1 MFSPQSRLALQEVLL
16 MWVRKRFLL
25 LSMAAGLPLVA
36 WMLADAEQAPPAAA
50 QAARKLVLVVHG
62 GEGDLPEKVS
72 PELEKKCKEVLEEA
86 LRRGYARLKEGKK
99 GASLDAVEA
108 AIRVLEDS
116 PLFNAGKGAVFTHE
130 GRNELDASIM
140 EGKDKKAGA
149 VAGVTIVK
157 NPISAARAV
166 MEHSPH
172 VLLMGRGAELFAIK
186 QKLEI
191 VHPDYFWTEQRWKEL
206 QDALKKEEKQREAT
220 PSPQPS
226 PPSGGEGKQITPSPP
241 GGRGGKQMTPSPPP
255 GGEGGV
261 RGQQHFGTVGAVALD
276 GDGNLA
282 AGTSTG
288 GMTNKWSG
296 RVGDSP
302 IIGAGTYADNE
313 ACAVSCTGWGEYFIR
328 YAVAHDITV
337 RVKYARR
344 SVKEAAEM
352 VINEQLQKAGA
363 EGGAIVLGPRG
374 DFHITYNRLAG
385 QMSRGFITSDD
396 ATPHVAILDKALP
409 KHE

>member
-1 MFSPQSRLALQEVLL
+1 MGARI
-16 MWVRKRFLL
+16 RFLL
-25 LSMAAGLPLVA
+25 LSLALTLLPTA
-36 WMLADAEQAPPAAA
+36 WMLADAKPQP
-50 QAARKLVLVVHG
+50 QRKLVLIVHG
-62 GEGDLPEKVS
+62 GEGDLPEKMT
-72 PELEKKCKEVLEEA
+72 PELEKKHQEVLAEA

-130 GRNELDASIM
+130 GGNELDAAIM

-149 VAGVTIVK
+149 VAGVSIIK

-172 VLLMGRGAELFAIK
+172 VLLIGRGAELFAIK
-186 QKLEI
+186 HKLDI

-206 QDALKKEEKQREAT
+206 QDARKKEEKQRGRAGSRQRPEAA
-220 PSPQPS
+220 PARQ
-226 PPSGGEGKQITPSPP
+226 
-241 GGRGGKQMTPSPPP
+241 R
-255 GGEGGV
+255 
-261 RGQQHFGTVGAVALD
+261 HFGTVGAVALD

-296 RVGDSP
+296 RVGDTP
-302 IIGAGTYADNE
+302 IIGAGTYADND

-328 YAVAHDITV
+328 YAVAHDITA
-337 RVKYARR
+337 RVKYTRC
-344 SVKEAAEM
+344 SVKEAAEA
-352 VINEQLQKAGA
+352 VINGQLQKAGA
-363 EGGAIVLGPRG
+363 EGGAIVLAPTGA
-374 DFHITYNRLAG
+374 FHIVYNPLAG
-385 QMSRGFITSDD
+385 QMSRGYITSGEE
-396 ATPHVAILDKALP
+396 TPHTAILDKPLP
-409 KHE
+409 KRE

>member
-1 MFSPQSRLALQEVLL
+1 MRG
-16 MWVRKRFLL
+16 RKRFFL
-25 LSMAAGLPLVA
+25 LSVLASVPLAAWILP
-36 WMLADAEQAPPAAA
+36 DAKQAPPPP
-50 QAARKLVLVVHG
+50 ARKLVLVIHG

-72 PELEKKCKEVLEEA
+72 RELERQHKQVLEEA
-86 LRRGYARLKEGKK
+86 LRRGFACLREKKK

-108 AIRVLEDS
+108 AIRVMEDS

-149 VAGVTIVK
+149 VASVTIVK

-166 MEHSPH
+166 MEQSPH
-172 VLLMGRGAELFAIK
+172 VLLIGRGAELFAIK
-186 QKLEI
+186 QKLDI

-206 QDALKKEEKQREAT
+206 QDALKKEEKRPGAGAAAAPRQR
-220 PSPQPS
+220 
-226 PPSGGEGKQITPSPP
+226 
-241 GGRGGKQMTPSPPP
+241 
-255 GGEGGV
+255 
-261 RGQQHFGTVGAVALD
+261 HFGTVGAVALD
-276 GDGNLA
+276 GEGNLA

-313 ACAVSCTGWGEYFIR
+313 GCAVSCTGWGEYFIR
-328 YAVAHDITV
+328 YAVAHDITA
-337 RVKYARR
+337 RVKYAHR
-344 SVKEAAEM
+344 SVKEAAET
-352 VINEQLQKAGA
+352 VINEQLQKADA

-374 DFHITYNRLAG
+374 DFHIVYNRLAG

-396 ATPHVAILDKALP
+396 GEPHVAILDKPLP

>member
-1 MFSPQSRLALQEVLL
+1 M
-16 MWVRKRFLL
+16 
-25 LSMAAGLPLVA
+25 A
-36 WMLADAEQAPPAAA
+36 WMLSDAEQAPP
-50 QAARKLVLVVHG
+50 QKAARKLVLVIHG
-62 GEGDLPEKVS
+62 GEGDLPGKVS
-72 PELEKKCKEVLEEA
+72 PELEKNQKKVLEEA

-99 GASLDAVEA
+99 GASLDAVET
-108 AIRVLEDS
+108 AIRVMEDS

-149 VAGVTIVK
+149 VASVSIVK

-172 VLLMGRGAELFAIK
+172 VLLIGRGAELFAIK
-186 QKLEI
+186 QKLDI
-191 VHPDYFWTEQRWKEL
+191 VHPDYFWTEPRWKEL
-206 QDALKKEEKQREAT
+206 QDALKKQEKRREAGAT
-220 PSPQPS
+220 VSSRQ
-226 PPSGGEGKQITPSPP
+226 
-241 GGRGGKQMTPSPPP
+241 R
-255 GGEGGV
+255 
-261 RGQQHFGTVGAVALD
+261 HFGTVGAVALD

-302 IIGAGTYADNE
+302 IVGAGTYADNDG
-313 ACAVSCTGWGEYFIR
+313 CAVSCTGWGEYFIR
-328 YAVAHDITV
+328 YAVAHDICA

-344 SVKEAAEM
+344 SVKEAAET

-363 EGGAIVLGPRG
+363 EGGAIVLGRRG
-374 DFHITYNRLAG
+374 DFHIVYNRLAG

-396 ATPHVAILDKALP
+396 SAPHVAILDKPLP

>member
-1 MFSPQSRLALQEVLL
+1 MLVL
-16 MWVRKRFLL
+16 M
-25 LSMAAGLPLVA
+25 A
-36 WMLADAEQAPPAAA
+36 WMLADAGEQPQAQPA
-50 QAARKLVLVVHG
+50 RPLVLVIHG

-72 PELEKKCKEVLEEA
+72 PELEQKHKEVLAEA
-86 LRRGYARLKEGKK
+86 LRRGHARLKEGKK
-99 GASLDAVEA
+99 GACIDAVEA

-186 QKLEI
+186 NKLEI

-206 QDALKKEEKQREAT
+206 QDALKKEQKQHGGAGLRERPETAT
-220 PSPQPS
+220 SRQ
-226 PPSGGEGKQITPSPP
+226 
-241 GGRGGKQMTPSPPP
+241 R
-255 GGEGGV
+255 
-261 RGQQHFGTVGAVALD
+261 HFGTVGAVALD

-302 IIGAGTYADNE
+302 IIGAGTYADND

-328 YAVAHDITV
+328 YAVAHDITA

-344 SVKEAAEM
+344 SVKEATET
-352 VINEQLQKAGA
+352 VINDELQKAGA
-363 EGGAIVLGPRG
+363 EGGAIVLARTGE
-374 DFHITYNRLAG
+374 FHIAYNRLAG
-385 QMSRGFITSDD
+385 QMSRGFISSRDE
-396 ATPHVAILDKALP
+396 TPHVAILDKPLP
-409 KHE
+409 GSK

>member
-1 MFSPQSRLALQEVLL
+1 MGIRKRVLL
-16 MWVRKRFLL
+16 LI
-25 LSMAAGLPLVA
+25 AAMILPLGA
-36 WMLADAEQAPPAAA
+36 WLLAGVEQAPPAK
-50 QAARKLVLVVHG
+50 AARKLVLVVHG

-72 PELEKKCKEVLEEA
+72 PELEKQHKDVLEEA
-86 LRRGYARLKEGKK
+86 LRRGYARLKDGKK

-166 MEHSPH
+166 LDHSPH
-172 VLLMGRGAELFAIK
+172 VLLIGRGAELFALK
-186 QKLEI
+186 HKLDL
-191 VHPDYFWTEQRWKEL
+191 VHPEYFWTEQRWKEL
-206 QDALKKEEKQREAT
+206 QDALKKDEKRRD
-220 PSPQPS
+220 
-226 PPSGGEGKQITPSPP
+226 SGAAARP
-241 GGRGGKQMTPSPPP
+241 R
-255 GGEGGV
+255 
-261 RGQQHFGTVGAVALD
+261 HFGTVGAVALD

-302 IIGAGTYADNE
+302 IIGAGTYADND

-328 YAVAHDITV
+328 YAVAHDITA

-344 SVKEAAEM
+344 SVKEAAEA
-352 VINEQLQKAGA
+352 VINEQLQQAGA

-374 DFHITYNRLAG
+374 DFHIAYNRLAG

-396 ATPHVAILDKALP
+396 AAPHVAILDRPLP
-409 KHE
+409 KPE

>member
-1 MFSPQSRLALQEVLL
+1 MMVRMRFPLLGLAAV
-16 MWVRKRFLL
+16 
-25 LSMAAGLPLVA
+25 LPLAA
-36 WMLADAEQAPPAAA
+36 WMLADAEPAPPEK
-50 QAARKLVLVVHG
+50 AARQLVLVIHG
-62 GEGDLPEKVS
+62 GEGDLPVKVS
-72 PELEKKCKEVLEEA
+72 PELEKRHKEVLEEA
-86 LRRGYARLKEGKK
+86 LRRGYACLKK
-99 GASLDAVEA
+99 GKTGASIDAVEA
-108 AIRVLEDS
+108 AIRVMEDS

-149 VAGVTIVK
+149 VAGVSIVK

-172 VLLMGRGAELFAIK
+172 VLLIGRGAELFAIK
-186 QKLEI
+186 HKLDI

-206 QDALKKEEKQREAT
+206 QDALKKEEKQREAGAAA
-220 PSPQPS
+220 
-226 PPSGGEGKQITPSPP
+226 PP
-241 GGRGGKQMTPSPPP
+241 R
-255 GGEGGV
+255 
-261 RGQQHFGTVGAVALD
+261 RRHFGTVGAVALD

-302 IIGAGTYADNE
+302 IVGAGTYADND

-328 YAVAHDITV
+328 YAVAHDITA

-344 SVKEAAEM
+344 SVKEAAEA

-363 EGGAIVLGPRG
+363 EGGAIVLGPHG
-374 DFHITYNRLAG
+374 DFHIVYNRLAG
-385 QMSRGFITSDD
+385 QMSRGYITSRDE
-396 ATPHVAILDKALP
+396 TPHAAILDKPLP
-409 KHE
+409 KGQ

>member
-1 MFSPQSRLALQEVLL
+1 MRVG
-16 MWVRKRFLL
+16 KRFILL
-25 LSMAAGLPLVA
+25 TVAAILPLGM
-36 WMLADAEQAPPAAA
+36 WMLADGEQQQPQAKPAP
-50 QAARKLVLVVHG
+50 ARKLVLVVHG

-72 PELEKKCKEVLEEA
+72 PEIEKKHKEVLEEA

-149 VAGVTIVK
+149 VAGVSIIK
-157 NPISAARAV
+157 NPITAARAV
-166 MEHSPH
+166 MERSPH
-172 VLLMGRGAELFAIK
+172 VLLIGRGAELFALK
-186 QKLEI
+186 HKLDI
-191 VHPDYFWTEQRWKEL
+191 VHPDYFWTEQRWQEL
-206 QDALKKEEKQREAT
+206 QDALKKEEKRREGA

-226 PPSGGEGKQITPSPP
+226 PPEGGEG
-241 GGRGGKQMTPSPPP
+241 R
-255 GGEGGV
+255 V
-261 RGQQHFGTVGAVALD
+261 RGRQRHFGTVGAVALD

-302 IIGAGTYADNE
+302 IIGAGTYADND

-328 YAVAHDITV
+328 FAVAHDITA
-337 RVKYARR
+337 RVKYAHR
-344 SVKEAAEM
+344 SVKQATEV

-363 EGGAIVLGPRG
+363 EGGAIVLAPSG
-374 DFHITYNRLAG
+374 DFHIAYNRLAG

-396 ATPHVAILDKALP
+396 GKPHVAILDKPLSAP
-409 KHE
+409 RP

>member
-1 MFSPQSRLALQEVLL
+1 MRTRNRHVLL
-16 MWVRKRFLL
+16 VI
-25 LSMAAGLPLVA
+25 AASLPLLV
-36 WMLADAEQAPPAAA
+36 WLLADAGQPPPTKP
-50 QAARKLVLVVHG
+50 ARKLVLVIHG

-72 PELEKKCKEVLEEA
+72 PESEKKYREVLEEA
-86 LRRGYARLKEGKK
+86 LRQGYARLRREK
-99 GASLDAVEA
+99 GTSLDAVEA

-140 EGKDKKAGA
+140 EGKHKKAGA

-172 VLLMGRGAELFAIK
+172 VLLVGRGAELFAIK
-186 QKLEI
+186 QKLDI

-206 QDALKKEEKQREAT
+206 QEALQKEAKRRQDK
-220 PSPQPS
+220 
-226 PPSGGEGKQITPSPP
+226 EGTAEP
-241 GGRGGKQMTPSPPP
+241 R
-255 GGEGGV
+255 
-261 RGQQHFGTVGAVALD
+261 RRHFGTVGAVALD
-276 GDGNLA
+276 REGNLA

-328 YAVAHDITV
+328 YAVAHDITA
-337 RVKYARR
+337 RVKYGRR
-344 SVKEAAEM
+344 SVKEAAEA
-352 VINEQLQKAGA
+352 VINGQLQSAGA
-363 EGGAIVLGPRG
+363 EGGAIVLGRGG
-374 DFHITYNRLAG
+374 DFHTVYNRLAG

-396 ATPHVAILDKALP
+396 ERPHAAILDKRLP
-409 KHE
+409 K

>member
-1 MFSPQSRLALQEVLL
+1 
-16 MWVRKRFLL
+16 MWVRMRFPLL
-25 LSMAAGLPLVA
+25 GMAVSLPLIA
-36 WMLADAEQAPPAAA
+36 WMLTAAEPALRR
-50 QAARKLVLVVHG
+50 QPARPLVLVIHG

-72 PELEKKCKEVLEEA
+72 PELEKKHKEVLAEA
-86 LRRGYARLKEGKK
+86 LRRGYARLKDGKS
-99 GASLDAVEA
+99 GACIDAVEA

-172 VLLMGRGAELFAIK
+172 VLLIGRGAELFAIK
-186 QKLEI
+186 HKLDI

-206 QDALKKEEKQREAT
+206 QDALKKEEKQRGRAGLRQRPEKEALGALT
-220 PSPQPS
+220 QPRSPRQ
-226 PPSGGEGKQITPSPP
+226 
-241 GGRGGKQMTPSPPP
+241 R
-255 GGEGGV
+255 
-261 RGQQHFGTVGAVALD
+261 HFGTVGAVALD
-276 GDGNLA
+276 GEGNLA

-296 RVGDSP
+296 RVGDTP

-328 YAVAHDITV
+328 YAVAHDITA
-337 RVKYARR
+337 RVKYTRR
-344 SVKEAAEM
+344 SVREAAEA
-352 VINEQLQKAGA
+352 VVNEQLQKAGA
-363 EGGAIVLGPRG
+363 EGGAIVLAPNGE
-374 DFHITYNRLAG
+374 FHIVYNQLAG
-385 QMSRGFITSDD
+385 QMSRGYITSHDE
-396 ATPHVAILDKALP
+396 TPHTAILDKPLP
-409 KHE
+409 KRE

>member
-1 MFSPQSRLALQEVLL
+1 MG
-16 MWVRKRFLL
+16 VRMRFLL
-25 LSMAAGLPLVA
+25 LGVVVSLPLVA
-36 WMLADAEQAPPAAA
+36 WMLAETEPVPPA
-50 QAARKLVLVVHG
+50 QRARPLVLVIHG

-72 PELEKKCKEVLEEA
+72 PELEKKHREVLEDA
-86 LRRGYARLKEGKK
+86 LRRGYAKLKEAKK
-99 GASLDAVEA
+99 GASIDAVEA

-149 VAGVTIVK
+149 VAGLTIVK

-186 QKLEI
+186 HKLDI

-206 QDALKKEEKQREAT
+206 QDALKKEQKQREAGAAST
-220 PSPQPS
+220 PHQ
-226 PPSGGEGKQITPSPP
+226 
-241 GGRGGKQMTPSPPP
+241 R
-255 GGEGGV
+255 
-261 RGQQHFGTVGAVALD
+261 HFGTVGAVALD

-302 IIGAGTYADNE
+302 IIGAGTYVDND

-328 YAVAHDITV
+328 YAVAHDITA
-337 RVKYARR
+337 RVKYAHR
-344 SVKEAAEM
+344 SAKQAVET
-352 VINEQLQKAGA
+352 VINDELQKAGA
-363 EGGAIVLGPRG
+363 EGGAIVLAPNG
-374 DFHITYNRLAG
+374 DFHVAYNKLAG
-385 QMSRGFITSDD
+385 QMSRGFITSRDE
-396 ATPHVAILDKALP
+396 TPHVAILDKPLP
-409 KHE
+409 GSK

>member
-1 MFSPQSRLALQEVLL
+1 MATRGRFLFLAGALSLAL
-16 MWVRKRFLL
+16 
-25 LSMAAGLPLVA
+25 AA
-36 WMLADAEQAPPAAA
+36 WMLNGAEQAPPPPVK
-50 QAARKLVLVVHG
+50 AARKLVLVVHG

-72 PELEKKCKEVLEEA
+72 PELEKKHKEVLEEA

-99 GASLDAVEA
+99 GASVDAVEA

-149 VAGVTIVK
+149 VAGVSIIK
-157 NPISAARAV
+157 NPIYAARVV

-172 VLLMGRGAELFAIK
+172 VLLIGRGAELFALK
-186 QKLEI
+186 HKLDI

-206 QDALKKEEKQREAT
+206 QDALKKEANRRRE
-220 PSPQPS
+220 
-226 PPSGGEGKQITPSPP
+226 
-241 GGRGGKQMTPSPPP
+241 PP
-255 GGEGGV
+255 GGEGRV
-261 RGQQHFGTVGAVALD
+261 KEQRQRHFGTVGAVALD

-302 IIGAGTYADNE
+302 IIGAGTYADND

-328 YAVAHDITV
+328 FAVAHDITA
-337 RVKYARR
+337 RVKYAHR
-344 SVKEAAEM
+344 SVKEAAEI
-352 VINEQLQKAGA
+352 VINEQLQQAGA
-363 EGGAIVLGPRG
+363 EGGAIVLGPDG
-374 DFHITYNRLAG
+374 AFHIAYNRLAG
-385 QMSRGFITSDD
+385 QMSRGYITSDD
-396 ATPHVAILDKALP
+396 DTAHVAILDKPLP
-409 KHE
+409 KQ

>member
-1 MFSPQSRLALQEVLL
+1 MLVRIRMRLP
-16 MWVRKRFLL
+16 FLCL
-25 LSMAAGLPLVA
+25 AMTLPMIA
-36 WMLADAEQAPPAAA
+36 WMLADAEPAPPPQPAG
-50 QAARKLVLVVHG
+50 KLVLVVHG

-72 PELEKKCKEVLEEA
+72 PELEKKHKEVLAEA
-86 LRRGYARLKEGKK
+86 LRRGYACLKERKK
-99 GASLDAVEA
+99 GASIDAVEA

-149 VAGVTIVK
+149 VASVSIIK

-172 VLLMGRGAELFAIK
+172 VLLIGRGAELFALK
-186 QKLEI
+186 QKLDI

-206 QDALKKEEKQREAT
+206 QDALKKQEKHGRAGSRQRPEEALSRQR
-220 PSPQPS
+220 
-226 PPSGGEGKQITPSPP
+226 
-241 GGRGGKQMTPSPPP
+241 
-255 GGEGGV
+255 
-261 RGQQHFGTVGAVALD
+261 HFGTVGAVALD
-276 GDGNLA
+276 GDGNLS

-302 IIGAGTYADNE
+302 IVGAGTYADNDG
-313 ACAVSCTGWGEYFIR
+313 CAVSCTGWGEYFIR
-328 YAVAHDITV
+328 YAVAHDITA
-337 RVKYARR
+337 RVKYAHR
-344 SVKEAAEM
+344 SVKEAAEI

-363 EGGAIVLGPRG
+363 EGGAIVVGPRG
-374 DFHITYNRLAG
+374 DFHIVYNRLAG
-385 QMSRGFITSDD
+385 QMSRGFITSEDG
-396 ATPHVAILDKALP
+396 APHVAILDKRLP
-409 KHE
+409 NHE

>member
-1 MFSPQSRLALQEVLL
+1 MGTC
-16 MWVRKRFLL
+16 KRFVFLAMGLSLSFAAWL
-25 LSMAAGLPLVA
+25 LSAA
-36 WMLADAEQAPPAAA
+36 ERTPPEAK
-50 QAARKLVLVVHG
+50 AARKLVLVIHG

-72 PELEKKCKEVLEEA
+72 PELEKKHKAVLEEA

-172 VLLMGRGAELFAIK
+172 VLLIGRGAELFAIK
-186 QKLEI
+186 HKLDI
-191 VHPDYFWTEQRWKEL
+191 VHPDYFWTEQRWNEL
-206 QDALKKEEKQREAT
+206 QDALKKEAKREQEGASAQPRQR
-220 PSPQPS
+220 
-226 PPSGGEGKQITPSPP
+226 
-241 GGRGGKQMTPSPPP
+241 
-255 GGEGGV
+255 
-261 RGQQHFGTVGAVALD
+261 HFGTVGAVALD
-276 GDGNLA
+276 GEGNLA

-328 YAVAHDITV
+328 YAVAHDITA

-344 SVKEAAEM
+344 SVKEAAEI
-352 VINEQLQKAGA
+352 VINEQLQRAGA

-374 DFHITYNRLAG
+374 DFHIAYNRLAG

-396 ATPHVAILDKALP
+396 ATPHVAILDKPLP
-409 KHE
+409 KRE

>member
-1 MFSPQSRLALQEVLL
+1 
-16 MWVRKRFLL
+16 MWVRKRFLML
-25 LSMAAGLPLVA
+25 ALIASLPLAA
-36 WMLADAEQAPPAAA
+36 WLLADAEQP
-50 QAARKLVLVVHG
+50 QAAHKLVLVIHG
-62 GEGDLPEKVS
+62 GEGDLPEKVP
-72 PELEKKCKEVLEEA
+72 PELEQKHKEVLEEA
-86 LRRGYARLKEGKK
+86 LRRGYACLKK
-99 GASLDAVEA
+99 GGKSASLDAVEA
-108 AIRVLEDS
+108 AIRVMEDS
-116 PLFNAGKGAVFTHE
+116 PLFNAGKGAVFTRDGH
-130 GRNELDASIM
+130 NELDASIM

-172 VLLMGRGAELFAIK
+172 VLLVGRGAELFAIK

-206 QDALKKEEKQREAT
+206 QDALRKEEKRGKEGAGAEAPARQR
-220 PSPQPS
+220 
-226 PPSGGEGKQITPSPP
+226 
-241 GGRGGKQMTPSPPP
+241 
-255 GGEGGV
+255 
-261 RGQQHFGTVGAVALD
+261 HFGTVGAVARD

-328 YAVAHDITV
+328 FGVAHDIMA
-337 RVKYARR
+337 RVKYGHRP
-344 SVKEAAEM
+344 VKEAAEI
-352 VINEQLQKAGA
+352 VVNEQLQKAGA
-363 EGGAIVLGPRG
+363 EGGAIVLGAKG
-374 DFHITYNRLAG
+374 DFHIVYNKLAG
-385 QMSRGFITSDD
+385 QMSRGYITSDD
-396 ATPHVAILDKALP
+396 GKPHVAILDKQLP
-409 KHE
+409 K

>member
-1 MFSPQSRLALQEVLL
+1 
-16 MWVRKRFLL
+16 MWVGKRFILL
-25 LSMAAGLPLVA
+25 GVVVSLPFLV
-36 WMLADAEQAPPAAA
+36 WMLADAEQAPPEKP
-50 QAARKLVLVVHG
+50 ARKLVLVIHG
-62 GEGDLPEKVS
+62 GEGDLPGKVS
-72 PELEKKCKEVLEEA
+72 PELEKNQKKVLEEA
-86 LRRGYARLKEGKK
+86 LRRGYARLKAGKK
-99 GASLDAVEA
+99 GASLDAVET
-108 AIRVLEDS
+108 AIRVMEDS

-149 VAGVTIVK
+149 VASVSIVK

-172 VLLMGRGAELFAIK
+172 VLLIGRGAELFAIK
-186 QKLEI
+186 QKLDI
-191 VHPDYFWTEQRWKEL
+191 VHPDYFWTAQRWKEL
-206 QDALKKEEKQREAT
+206 QDALNKEEKQR
-220 PSPQPS
+220 
-226 PPSGGEGKQITPSPP
+226 
-241 GGRGGKQMTPSPPP
+241 
-255 GGEGGV
+255 
-261 RGQQHFGTVGAVALD
+261 GQAGSRQRHFGTVGAVALD

-313 ACAVSCTGWGEYFIR
+313 GCAVSCTGWGEYFIR
-328 YAVAHDITV
+328 YAVAHDICA

-344 SVKEAAEM
+344 SVKEAAEI

-374 DFHITYNRLAG
+374 DFQVVYNRLAG

-396 ATPHVAILDKALP
+396 GTPHMAILDKPLP

>member
-1 MFSPQSRLALQEVLL
+1 MGIVKSSVLLASVSILPFLGWMFSRE
-16 MWVRKRFLL
+16 
-25 LSMAAGLPLVA
+25 
-36 WMLADAEQAPPAAA
+36 EQTAPEAKTT
-50 QAARKLVLVVHG
+50 RKLVLVIHG

-72 PELEKKCKEVLEEA
+72 PEIEKKHKAVLEEA
-86 LRRGYARLKEGKK
+86 LRRGYARLKDGKK

-166 MEHSPH
+166 MERSPH
-172 VLLMGRGAELFAIK
+172 VLLVGRGAELFAIK
-186 QKLEI
+186 NKLDI
-191 VHPDYFWTEQRWKEL
+191 VHPDYFWTEQRWNEL
-206 QDALKKEEKQREAT
+206 QDALKKEAKRQRE
-220 PSPQPS
+220 S
-226 PPSGGEGKQITPSPP
+226 SGE
-241 GGRGGKQMTPSPPP
+241 RGGANEAEHHQ
-255 GGEGGV
+255 
-261 RGQQHFGTVGAVALD
+261 RHFGTVGAVALD

-313 ACAVSCTGWGEYFIR
+313 GCAVSCTGWGEYFIR
-328 YAVAHDITV
+328 YAVAHEITA

-344 SVKEAAEM
+344 SVKEAAEA
-352 VINEQLQKAGA
+352 VVNGQLQQAGA
-363 EGGAIVLGPRG
+363 EGGAIVLGPNG
-374 DFHITYNRLAG
+374 EFHIVYNRLAG
-385 QMSRGFITSDD
+385 QMSRGFITSED
-396 ATPHVAILDKALP
+396 AVPHVAILDKPLP
-409 KHE
+409 KKE

>member
-1 MFSPQSRLALQEVLL
+1 
-16 MWVRKRFLL
+16 MWVRIRFAL
-25 LSMAAGLPLVA
+25 LSLAAALPLGA
-36 WMLADAEQAPPAAA
+36 WMLSDVEPALPA
-50 QAARKLVLVVHG
+50 QPARPLVLVVHG
-62 GEGDLPEKVS
+62 GEGDLPEKVT
-72 PELEKKCKEVLEEA
+72 PELEKQHKEVLEEA

-99 GASLDAVEA
+99 GACIDAVES

-130 GRNELDASIM
+130 GRNELDAAIM

-166 MEHSPH
+166 MEQSPH
-172 VLLMGRGAELFAIK
+172 VLLIGRGAELFAIK
-186 QKLEI
+186 HKLDI

-206 QDALKKEEKQREAT
+206 QDALKKEERQR
-220 PSPQPS
+220 
-226 PPSGGEGKQITPSPP
+226 
-241 GGRGGKQMTPSPPP
+241 GRA
-255 GGEGGV
+255 GGV
-261 RGQQHFGTVGAVALD
+261 SPLRQRHFGTVGAVALD

-302 IIGAGTYADNE
+302 VLGAGTYADND

-328 YAVAHDITV
+328 YAVAHDITA

-344 SVKEAAEM
+344 SVREAAEA
-352 VINEQLQKAGA
+352 VVNDQLQKAGA
-363 EGGAIVLGPRG
+363 EGGAIVLAPSGE
-374 DFHITYNRLAG
+374 FHIVYNQLAG
-385 QMSRGFITSDD
+385 QMSRGYITSNDE
-396 ATPHVAILDKALP
+396 TPHTAILDKPLP
-409 KHE
+409 KREP